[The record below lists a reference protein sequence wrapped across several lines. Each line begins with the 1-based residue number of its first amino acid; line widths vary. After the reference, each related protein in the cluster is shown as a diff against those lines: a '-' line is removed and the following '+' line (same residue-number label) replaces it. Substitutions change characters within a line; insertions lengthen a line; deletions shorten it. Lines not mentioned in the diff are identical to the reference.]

1 MRKFIISY
9 KKINNTICVDSI
21 VRNTISHEVFVVTN
35 IKENIIYGSSFG
47 DTNISD
53 LEVVEIGIQPLNLYT
68 NNDDISN
75 ITWNPFKKYKNKI
88 DQNKWKADEDY
99 CNRSF
104 THFISKEIEIQMIP
118 KIGTI
123 INGGSMYFYNTFKF
137 ILP

>member
-75 ITWNPFKKYKNKI
+75 ITWNPFKKYKN
-88 DQNKWKADEDY
+88 
-99 CNRSF
+99 
-104 THFISKEIEIQMIP
+104 T
-118 KIGTI
+118 
-123 INGGSMYFYNTFKF
+123 
-137 ILP
+137 